1 MSKIVLSKA
10 DKDFSCS
17 ADATISVSKE
27 EGASCRIFSYDDA
40 TRAMRTI
47 SPVHNSAGA
56 GGLIAANSVKAT
68 SASNKA
74 QDRTREAVKAS
85 LAKSNEGTFAD
96 LVELNG
102 DPCMAALADGA
113 IDHDAAVVAAKTNL
127 ASNIL
132 KSNDA
137 KSIHSH
143 MVETKRV
150 TAITAEAVACVNAL
164 TADALANS
172 NILKAST
179 EGIKATD
186 KPKKIEAVAQR
197 SAKAI
202 GLKGK
207 EKGDV
212 QFVANALPQRT
223 FLQQIAH
230 TLSLFLPLFMG
241 QLAATSMGVA
251 DTLMAGAAGTLELS
265 GVAIGSS
272 VFWPSELFV
281 VGMALAIHPLISNL
295 VGSGELDKVALR
307 MQVAAVCTLCCAAIV
322 GFIIMLVPQV
332 YLMFPETD
340 QRMVA
345 IGQGYLIATGLA
357 MPGFA
362 LFNVL
367 RAYWEGLGKTLPT
380 LFFGCMALT
389 LNVPLN
395 YIFIFGH
402 LGMPELGGVGCGV
415 ATALTIYITSFC
427 MLIYVRKSKHF
438 AHVRIFKKWLKVE
451 KGMYK
456 AFLKLSLPL
465 GVAGMIETLC
475 FSLVAILLSPFGPV
489 IVASHTIAMN
499 VSGMLAIVPIA
510 LSSTASIEVGEAMGA
525 SSWKQARRRALSSVL
540 IALSFYCIGATFLFT
555 SGDLVASWYS
565 DDSEVLLLAPVLMLY
580 CCVFFFP
587 ETLQVMAIGVLRG
600 FKDSRS
606 IFIVTIVA
614 YWLIGMPIGYALGY
628 GHVDIGL
635 DGAEGFWLGFIISLS
650 AAAIMLCMRLL
661 YIFKKR
667 IVPSASNF
675 SQGF

>member
-47 SPVHNSAGA
+47 SPVHNSPGA

-137 KSIHSH
+137 QGMHSH
-143 MVETKRV
+143 MVKTKSD

-172 NILKAST
+172 NTLEAST

-197 SAKAI
+197 AAKAI

-265 GVAIGSS
+265 G
-272 VFWPSELFV
+272 
-281 VGMALAIHPLISNL
+281 H
-295 VGSGELDKVALR
+295 
-307 MQVAAVCTLCCAAIV
+307 
-322 GFIIMLVPQV
+322 
-332 YLMFPETD
+332 
-340 QRMVA
+340 
-345 IGQGYLIATGLA
+345 
-357 MPGFA
+357 
-362 LFNVL
+362 
-367 RAYWEGLGKTLPT
+367 
-380 LFFGCMALT
+380 
-389 LNVPLN
+389 LNCL
-395 YIFIFGH
+395 
-402 LGMPELGGVGCGV
+402 
-415 ATALTIYITSFC
+415 
-427 MLIYVRKSKHF
+427 
-438 AHVRIFKKWLKVE
+438 
-451 KGMYK
+451 
-456 AFLKLSLPL
+456 
-465 GVAGMIETLC
+465 
-475 FSLVAILLSPFGPV
+475 
-489 IVASHTIAMN
+489 
-499 VSGMLAIVPIA
+499 
-510 LSSTASIEVGEAMGA
+510 
-525 SSWKQARRRALSSVL
+525 
-540 IALSFYCIGATFLFT
+540 
-555 SGDLVASWYS
+555 
-565 DDSEVLLLAPVLMLY
+565 
-580 CCVFFFP
+580 
-587 ETLQVMAIGVLRG
+587 
-600 FKDSRS
+600 
-606 IFIVTIVA
+606 
-614 YWLIGMPIGYALGY
+614 
-628 GHVDIGL
+628 
-635 DGAEGFWLGFIISLS
+635 
-650 AAAIMLCMRLL
+650 
-661 YIFKKR
+661 
-667 IVPSASNF
+667 
-675 SQGF
+675 

>member
-47 SPVHNSAGA
+47 SPVHNSPGA

-102 DPCMAALADGA
+102 DPCMAALADAA
-113 IDHDAAVVAAKTNL
+113 IDHEAAGVAAKANL
-127 ASNIL
+127 TSNLL
-132 KSNDA
+132 KSND
-137 KSIHSH
+137 
-143 MVETKRV
+143 
-150 TAITAEAVACVNAL
+150 AVACVNAV
-164 TADALANS
+164 TADALGNS
-172 NILKAST
+172 NTNKASAD
-179 EGIKATD
+179 GLSSKD

-197 SAKAI
+197 AAKAI

-207 EKGDV
+207 ENGDV

-367 RAYWEGLGKTLPT
+367 HAYWEGLGKTLPT

-499 VSGMLAIVPIA
+499 VSGMLAIIPIA

-525 SSWKQARRRALSSVL
+525 SSWKHARRRALSSVL
-540 IALSFYCIGATFLFT
+540 IAISFYCVGATFLFT

-587 ETLQVMAIGVLRG
+587 ETLQVMATGVLRG

-628 GHVDIGL
+628 GHIDIGL

-650 AAAIMLCMRLL
+650 AAAIMLCMRLI

>member
-1 MSKIVLSKA
+1 MSKIVLNKA

-56 GGLIAANSVKAT
+56 GGLVAANSVKAT

-74 QDRTREAVKAS
+74 HERTHEAVKAS

-113 IDHDAAVVAAKTNL
+113 IDHEAVCVAAKTNL

-137 KSIHSH
+137 KSMYSH
-143 MVETKRV
+143 MVATKCD
-150 TAITAEAVACVNAL
+150 TAITAEAVACVNAV
-164 TADALANS
+164 TADALCNS
-172 NILKAST
+172 NTLEAST

-197 SAKAI
+197 AAKAI

-415 ATALTIYITSFC
+415 ATALTIYITSLC

-525 SSWKQARRRALSSVL
+525 SSWKHARRRALSSVL
-540 IALSFYCIGATFLFT
+540 IALSFYCVGATFLFT

-587 ETLQVMAIGVLRG
+587 ETLQVMATGVLRG

-650 AAAIMLCMRLL
+650 AAAIMLCMRLI